1 MLHLNMGSVAPQLV
15 FTAQI
20 LLAVALGALVG
31 WQREKSGKAAG
42 GRTFGIVSAGSCLF
56 TILSLHAFDGADPAR
71 IAAQVV
77 VGIGFL
83 GAGAILHRETNIY
96 GLTTAA
102 GLWISAAIGMAVGVG
117 FYLVAILSAFI
128 MLGVLM
134 VNEKSIFKSDHDDD
148 RIDG

>member
-1 MLHLNMGSVAPQLV
+1 MLHLNLQNVVPQLIFV
-15 FTAQI
+15 AQI
-20 LLAVALGALVG
+20 ILAIALGALVG

-56 TILSLHAFDGADPAR
+56 TILSMHAFANADPSR
-71 IAAQVV
+71 VAAQIV

-83 GAGAILHRETNIY
+83 GAGAILHREKNIY

-102 GLWISAAIGMAVGVG
+102 GLWISAAIGMAVGAG
-117 FYLVAILSAFI
+117 FYIVAIVSAFI

-134 VNEKSIFKSDHDDD
+134 VNEKSIFKSDRNDD
-148 RIDG
+148 RIDE